1 MTNQTEGTTLTE
13 NTLRRGNFV
22 HLHTHTEYSSGVD
35 GLGRVNDVFASAAA
49 DGQPAAA
56 MTDHGKL
63 TGAWSWKMA
72 AAKVGLKAIYG
83 VEAYLAIGSRHEK
96 NSRLEDREDSDTDF
110 DEEQVGKSQQDT
122 KEVRYEHLTVLAKN
136 ATGWKNL
143 VKMQNEAQNSYW
155 YHPRIDYALLKEY
168 GEGLIVLTG
177 CLGGPV
183 AGRLK
188 HVRGVDT
195 EQDAKYIAEA
205 KANIRALIDAVG
217 RENVYVEIM
226 EHGIDVEA
234 DVLMRLIDIA
244 HTWTDENGNPDPLP
258 LVVTNDAHFVGAG
271 DCDAHDAWLA
281 VKTKTVVGNQKRF
294 QFHGQGYHL
303 RSEAEMREL
312 GAVVFARE
320 AHKWITE
327 HLEFI
332 NETDEFKDAYEAVRQ
347 HNTDLTVG
355 LNNGTGVK
363 QWVDAATSLSPASA
377 DLINAWWDEARADAF
392 AKRIPQLVHIWNAAC
407 DMTVTIADRCD
418 DDVLISPGTLLPQYP
433 VPEGFADS
441 SAYLHS
447 LLVAGAE
454 NRYGRDENGMLP
466 QNVRDR
472 LGMEFKTV
480 NDMGFPDYFLIVWD
494 LIDWANSD
502 LGQPEPGFPRG
513 KPGGKKPILT
523 GPGRGS
529 AAGSLMAYCL
539 NITDLC
545 PLKYDLLFERFLEP
559 GRADM
564 PDMDLDFEAARRW
577 EVQMYLT
584 LRWGMK
590 NVAKIGTFQTAKSKS
605 ALEDAGR
612 VYELQEQTTPL
623 KKLIPE
629 QGGKPL
635 PFKDLLNPA
644 NPMGADFRAALEKA
658 DEEARAKGNEQ
669 HDLRMLLDTARL
681 WEDTVTNE
689 AVHACG
695 MLVAPID
702 LTQEIPLRYDRAKSA
717 PKDADGN
724 PTQRVT
730 LWDSKQVE
738 KYGMLKLDVL
748 AIDNL
753 DFMSAAFDF
762 IEMTSGRV
770 ITMKGIP
777 EPDSGDPSVDA
788 VWELLQ
794 SGKTAG
800 IFQLESDGM
809 TGLIEQMSVSTFED
823 LSAAVA
829 LFRPGPLSADMHTRY
844 VERKA
849 GREPVDY
856 GIFTNDPAEQ
866 AAIATVLDETYGVFC
881 YQEQVMQLGLVM
893 AGFDA
898 GQRSALR
905 RAIGKKDKVMMAE
918 VGEKFLTGCEQEF
931 RDEQGNLI
939 SMPFSRTTAERM
951 WDYFKGSADYLFNKS
966 HSAAYGKL
974 AYHTAWLKANYPIE
988 YGAAILSVTNKAE
1001 KRFRALRNLESEGI
1015 EVLPPDV
1022 NLSMAGT
1029 APEMVDGSATGK
1041 IRFGLTEIRDVGVS
1055 GLHVYRERVRGGD
1068 FENLHDMLRRVKLP
1082 ETAEHTEQVVDV
1094 QTGEIIAE
1102 PAGKKLGIT
1111 AAEALIEAGACDR
1124 FGPRLGLMRIAR
1136 ASADIEFDVPDN
1148 EWPVVLRSM
1157 LQRQRLSMAV
1167 GEHPLEAEAEF
1178 LSSWVTPS
1186 GSVDDRGRPLHGV
1199 KPVHIDDAL
1208 EKGTQVVLGVVSR
1221 FEIIQK
1227 AKGRFASFSI
1237 EGPNGTL
1244 DGRVWYERLAQMID
1258 RGEYMPRVGDV
1269 VAVSGWVKVREV
1281 EREVS
1286 SDSDANI
1293 NASDAE
1299 AVATVVETVTHRELS
1314 ASLFWPIDIPH
1325 ETGDIGV
1332 NTFGGAFEVPT
1343 PSGGTLLFSLGA
1355 PETPSTLPGSDSPAL
1370 VGTVAHTGAESGS
1383 VAVLD
1388 RPQVQQ
1394 VVSAPV
1400 EARTLDD
1407 YVWVAT
1413 SSEGFGN
1420 ADCVSSLAGR
1430 IIPGPVS
1437 RSKSEHFVKK
1447 SEGPTLH
1454 VNEATRAIVLIL
1466 NMNGRA
1472 AEPENAECD
1481 LKDAIERLLRSDPS
1495 VDFRTV
1501 AAGDLALVR
1510 PDEDGWRKIT
1520 ANMDAIEELA
1530 ADYLV
1535 PA

>member
-13 NTLRRGNFV
+13 NTQRRGNFV

-35 GLGRVNDVFASAAA
+35 GLGRVMDVFASAAA

-56 MTDHGKL
+56 QTDHGKL

-72 AAKVGLKAIYG
+72 AAKHGLKAIYG

-96 NSRLEDREDSDTDF
+96 NSRLEDREDADTDF
-110 DEEQVGKSQQDT
+110 DEEQVGKAQQDT
-122 KEVRYEHLTVLAKN
+122 KEVRYEHLTVLARN
-136 ATGWKNL
+136 TTGWKNL

-188 HVRGVDT
+188 HVRGVDP

-294 QFHGQGYHL
+294 KFHGEGYHL
-303 RSEAEMREL
+303 RTEAEMRAL
-312 GAVVFARE
+312 GGVVFARE
-320 AHKWITE
+320 AEKWIKS
-327 HLEFI
+327 HLDFI
-332 NETDEFKDAYEAVRQ
+332 SEIDEFKAAYE
-347 HNTDLTVG
+347 TVATQCDPEVTG
-355 LNNGTGVK
+355 NLRRGIGVK
-363 QWVDAATSLSPASA
+363 QWVEAATSLYPAAA

-392 AKRIPQLVHIWNAAC
+392 AKRIPQLVNIWNAAC

-418 DDVLISPGTLLPQYP
+418 DEVLESPGTLLPQYP

-441 SAYLHS
+441 KAYLHS
-447 LLVAGAE
+447 LLVEGAE
-454 NRYGRDENGMLP
+454 RRYGRDANGMLP
-466 QNVRDR
+466 QDVRER
-472 LGMEFKTV
+472 LAMEFKTV

-494 LIDWANSD
+494 LINWANSD

-513 KPGGKKPILT
+513 RPGGKKPILT

-539 NITDLC
+539 DITDLC
-545 PLKYDLLFERFLEP
+545 PLKFDLLFERFLEP

-612 VYELQEQTTPL
+612 VYELQESTTPL

-635 PFKDLLNPA
+635 PFKALLDPA

-658 DEEARAKGNEQ
+658 DEEAREKGNEQ
-669 HDLRMLLDTARL
+669 HDLRMLLETAIL

-702 LTQEIPLRYDRAKSA
+702 LTQEIPLRYDRAKDA

-753 DFMSAAFDF
+753 DFMSKAFEF
-762 IEMTSGRV
+762 IEMTTGRV
-770 ITMKGIP
+770 LTMKGIP
-777 EPDSGDPSVDA
+777 EPDSGDPTVDA

-931 RDEQGNLI
+931 RDETGNLI
-939 SMPFSRTTAERM
+939 SMRFSRATAERM

-1029 APEMVDGSATGK
+1029 APEMVDGKATGK

-1055 GLHVYRERVRGGD
+1055 GLHVYRERARGGE
-1068 FENLHDMLRRVKLP
+1068 FENLNDLMRRVKLP
-1082 ETAEHTEQVVDV
+1082 EVAEHTEQVVDTE
-1094 QTGEIIAE
+1094 TGEILAE

-1111 AAEALIEAGACDR
+1111 AVEALIESGACDR

-1136 ASADIEFDVPDN
+1136 ASADIVFDVPDN
-1148 EWPVVLRSM
+1148 EWPVVMRSM
-1157 LQRQRLSMAV
+1157 LQRRRLSMAV
-1167 GEHPLEAEAEF
+1167 GEHPLVAEADF
-1178 LSSWVTPS
+1178 LAKWVTPS
-1186 GSVDDRGRPLHGV
+1186 GSTDDRGRPLHGV
-1199 KPVHIDDAL
+1199 KPVHIDDSL
-1208 EKGTQVVLGVVSR
+1208 DKGTQVVLGVVSQ

-1258 RGEYMPRVGDV
+1258 NNEYLPRVGDV
-1269 VAVSGWVKVREV
+1269 VAVSGWIKIREV
-1281 EREVS
+1281 EREVAT
-1286 SDSDANI
+1286 DSDANI
-1293 NASDAE
+1293 NAADAD
-1299 AVATVVETVTHRELS
+1299 AVATVTETVIHREMS
-1314 ASLFWPIDIPH
+1314 ASMFWPIDIPH

-1343 PSGGTLLFSLGA
+1343 PSGGTLLFALGA
-1355 PETPSTLPGSDSPAL
+1355 PETPETLPGSDSPAL
-1370 VGTVAHTGAESGS
+1370 VPSVAHAGADGGS

-1388 RPQVQQ
+1388 RPKTATAA
-1394 VVSAPV
+1394 VSV
-1400 EARTLDD
+1400 TSARAGDD
-1407 YVWVAT
+1407 FVWAGSAVN
-1413 SSEGFGN
+1413 GFGG
-1420 ADCVSSLAGR
+1420 ADCISSLAGR
-1430 IIPGPVS
+1430 VIPKEVTTAKAKHSVKRTGPA
-1437 RSKSEHFVKK
+1437 
-1447 SEGPTLH
+1447 LY
-1454 VNEATRAIVLIL
+1454 VNEANRIVVLML
-1466 NMNGRA
+1466 DMTGRSV
-1472 AEPENAECD
+1472 EPEDAECD
-1481 LKDAIERLLRSDPS
+1481 MVDALTALLRVNPS
-1495 VDFRTV
+1495 INLREV
-1501 AAGDLALVR
+1501 AAGDLTLAKPDENGWIQIPADMGKVEALVAEHML
-1510 PDEDGWRKIT
+1510 P
-1520 ANMDAIEELA
+1520 
-1530 ADYLV
+1530 V
-1535 PA
+1535 